1 MKQYKARILPEH
13 ISAVNVGAT
22 VPVILEHQIYGD
34 VLGDVLIIDEHHGII
49 SGEGFVVGQK
59 LSAGSFVTGG
69 GKHEV
74 REVSVT
80 TSPKFPECQILEVI
94 E

>member
-22 VPVILEHQIYGD
+22 VPLILEHQIYGD
-34 VLGDVLIIDEHHGII
+34 VLGEVRIVDEHHGII
-49 SGEGFVVGQK
+49 SGAGFVVGQK

-69 GKHEV
+69 NKHEV

-80 TSPKFPECQILEVI
+80 SSPKFPECEILEVL

>member
-1 MKQYKARILPEH
+1 MKKYKARILPDK
-13 ISAVNVGAT
+13 INAVNIGAT

-34 VLGDVLIIDEHHGII
+34 VLGEVLIVDEHHGII
-49 SGEGFVVGQK
+49 TGPGFHVGQK
-59 LSAGSFVTGG
+59 LSSGSFVTGENR
-69 GKHEV
+69 HDV

>member
-22 VPVILEHQIYGD
+22 VPLILEHQIYGD
-34 VLGDVLIIDEHHGII
+34 VFGEVLIVDEHHGII
-49 SGEGFVVGQK
+49 SGAGFVVGQK

-69 GKHEV
+69 NKHEV

-80 TSPKFPECQILEVI
+80 TSPKFPECEILEVL

>member
-22 VPVILEHQIYGD
+22 VPLILEHQIYGE
-34 VLGDVLIIDEHHGII
+34 VLGEVLIIDEHHGII
-49 SGEGFVVGQK
+49 SGAGFVVGQK

-69 GKHEV
+69 NKHDV
-74 REVSVT
+74 REVSMT
-80 TSPKFPECQILEVI
+80 TSPKFPECEILEVL